1 MNPKLDEREARLR
14 SFMVAAQR
22 GDESAYATFLR
33 ELAALLRGYFRRR
46 LTSLPDEIEDLVQD
60 SLIAVHSKRHTYLPD
75 QPVTAWLHAIAR
87 YKLIDLLR
95 ARSVRE
101 ALHDPIDDESAE
113 ALVAAPVEQAGEA
126 RRDLLA
132 LLADLPDKQRL
143 PIQYMKIEGLSVRET
158 VQRTGLSESAVKVG
172 VHRGLKL
179 LAARIRSTQ

>member
-1 MNPKLDEREARLR
+1 MNPKLAEREAQLHAL
-14 SFMVAAQR
+14 MVAAQC
-22 GDESAYATFLR
+22 GQQAEYARFLR
-33 ELAALLRGYFRRR
+33 ELAVLLRGYFRRR
-46 LTSLPDEIEDLVQD
+46 LASIPDEIEDLVQD
-60 SLIAVHSKRHTYLPD
+60 TLIAVHNKRHTYLPD

-101 ALHDPIDDESAE
+101 ALHDPLDDEQAE
-113 ALVAAPVEQAGEA
+113 ALVAAPVEQAHEA

-158 VQRTGLSESAVKVG
+158 AIRTGLSESAVKVG

-179 LAARIRSTQ
+179 LAARLRSPA